1 MGEGTLICARCGQPR
16 TEHSSEPPHPLPPLE
31 PPLAGVTCEGYL
43 AENRCT
49 NEEDTGGVTSDKELH
64 DEEDPHGRAET
75 SCPAYQGDTR
85 GSFGGGG
92 ASGGW

>member
-1 MGEGTLICARCGQPR
+1 MPLNCARCGEGR
-16 TEHSSEPPHPLPPLE
+16 TDHEATPPHGLPPLE

-43 AENRCT
+43 AQFPCT
-49 NEEDTGGVTSDKELH
+49 NTEDTGGVTSDKELH
-64 DEEDPHGRAET
+64 DVDGPHGRAET
-75 SCPAYQGDTR
+75 DCPGYEGDTR